1 MQPTQTND
9 EIKITPAFP
18 QSFQILPEWI
28 EKTNDLFLLN
38 LATPLVVKIPLMKS
52 LLTTK
57 IEFISNPQKHKEF
70 EVMSNTEKE
79 TGNSFMKTGN
89 FAEAITHYTYSLI
102 YNPKESATY
111 SNRSLAYIKQSQF
124 QKGIYDCTNAIEIN
138 RNYTKAF
145 YRRATCFSNLKKYR
159 MALDDLLYLLNT
171 GNNSQ
176 EIEVTIKD
184 IITKFKKDIGNEN
197 WNKMAKDIQTQI
209 DLAKQQ
215 KADIP
220 EPWEISNELKNKFN
234 VWETTSQKVKS
245 DLKELLQNQKFI
257 KANEIVKSCY
267 EQCMK
272 FKDEY
277 NDKTQYHLQI
287 LQAMSEL
294 NSMKIIIDH
303 CIEQETI
310 AKKELEKK
318 KKKANV
324 HHDKFYKT
332 TLLSK
337 EQRDK
342 ATKIAEQDIKF
353 DDFANSAYGFERAF
367 NSFKTRDDLFFEF
380 LKFFQGKTIQKVY
393 ANSEIP
399 FPVLNGVIQ
408 IFIKKEELI
417 STDEE
422 IKNLVLE
429 YLESIKTTKGFGLVK
444 NFIKKADKVSL
455 KRILENIKEKS
466 DKQETKDLSDELIKQ
481 FC

>member
-1 MQPTQTND
+1 
-9 EIKITPAFP
+9 
-18 QSFQILPEWI
+18 
-28 EKTNDLFLLN
+28 
-38 LATPLVVKIPLMKS
+38 
-52 LLTTK
+52 
-57 IEFISNPQKHKEF
+57 
-70 EVMSNTEKE
+70 
-79 TGNSFMKTGN
+79 
-89 FAEAITHYTYSLI
+89 
-102 YNPKESATY
+102 
-111 SNRSLAYIKQSQF
+111 
-124 QKGIYDCTNAIEIN
+124 
-138 RNYTKAF
+138 
-145 YRRATCFSNLKKYR
+145 
-159 MALDDLLYLLNT
+159 
-171 GNNSQ
+171 
-176 EIEVTIKD
+176 
-184 IITKFKKDIGNEN
+184 
-197 WNKMAKDIQTQI
+197 
-209 DLAKQQ
+209 
-215 KADIP
+215 
-220 EPWEISNELKNKFN
+220 
-234 VWETTSQKVKS
+234 
-245 DLKELLQNQKFI
+245 
-257 KANEIVKSCY
+257 
-267 EQCMK
+267 MK